1 MRKWLIWNLIGVILC
16 VIGAVIIVKT
26 LFQAGF
32 NVENFSTAK
41 YVTNA
46 RDVEEAFVNLSV
58 KGDMEDVILVTSE
71 DEKCHLTFREE
82 EKARHQVKVENDT
95 LIITVADDRPW
106 YEKIGFWVE
115 NPTVTIALPK
125 AEYGAIK
132 IESNTGD
139 TRITDVKCQNLYLK
153 ANTGD
158 MELTDVIAG
167 EEIKIDLNTGDVSFK
182 ECDGKSIYVETVTG
196 DVTGSFLSG
205 KRFEVETNTGDAE
218 VPDSSEGGTCR
229 VKTNTGDVKL
239 EIK

>member
-1 MRKWLIWNLIGVILC
+1 MRKWLIWNLIGVIFF

-32 NVENFSTAK
+32 NAENFSTAQ

-46 RDVEEAFVNLSV
+46 CEVEEAFVNLSV
-58 KGDMEDVILVTSE
+58 KGEIEDVILVTSE

-158 MELTDVIAG
+158 VELTAVIAG

-205 KRFEVETNTGDAE
+205 KRFEAKTNTGDVK
-218 VPDSSEGGTCR
+218 VPASSDGGTCY
-229 VKTNTGDVKL
+229 VKTNTGDVTL

>member
-1 MRKWLIWNLIGVILC
+1 MRKWLIWNLIGVLLC

-32 NVENFSTAK
+32 NLESFSTAQ

-46 RDVEEAFVNLSV
+46 CDVEEAFVNLKV
-58 KGDMEDVILVTSE
+58 KGDIEDVILITSE
-71 DEKCHLTFREE
+71 DEKCHVTFREE

-106 YEKIGFWVE
+106 YEKIGFWTE
-115 NPTVTIALPK
+115 SPTVTMALPK
-125 AEYGAIK
+125 AEYGEIK
-132 IESNTGD
+132 IENNMGD
-139 TRITDVKCQNLYLK
+139 VRITDVKCQNLYLK
-153 ANTGD
+153 GNTGD
-158 MELTDVIAG
+158 VELTRVIAG
-167 EEIKIDLNTGDVSFK
+167 EEIKADLNTGDVSFR
-182 ECDGKSIYVETVTG
+182 ECDGNAIYVETVTG

-205 KRFEVETNTGDAE
+205 KRFETKTNTGDVK

>member
-1 MRKWLIWNLIGVILC
+1 MRKWLIWNLIGVIFC

-32 NVENFSTAK
+32 NMENFSTAQ
-41 YVTNA
+41 YVTNTC
-46 RDVEEAFVNLSV
+46 DVEEAFVSLSV

-82 EKARHQVKVENDT
+82 EKARHQVNVENDT

-106 YEKIGFWVE
+106 YEKIGFWAE
-115 NPTVTIALPK
+115 NPMVTIALPK
-125 AEYGAIK
+125 AEYGTIK
-132 IESNTGD
+132 IENNVGD
-139 TRITDVKCQNLYLK
+139 VQITDVKSQNLYIK
-153 ANTGD
+153 GNTGD
-158 MELTDVIAG
+158 VELTGVIAG
-167 EEIKIDLNTGDVSFK
+167 EEIKIDLNTGDVNFK
-182 ECDGKSIYVETVTG
+182 ECDGKAIYVETVTG